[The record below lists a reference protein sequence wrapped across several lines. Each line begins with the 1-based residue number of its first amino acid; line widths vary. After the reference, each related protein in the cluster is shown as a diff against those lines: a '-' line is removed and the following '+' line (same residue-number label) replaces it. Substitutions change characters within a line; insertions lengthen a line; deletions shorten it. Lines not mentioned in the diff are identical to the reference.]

1 MGKYSYNKT
10 KKLFS
15 QISQIRDKEELQEVY
30 KALGEFRD
38 SVKRKRDRF
47 KYRVD
52 KAYSS
57 LIFYFIY
64 FSIAII
70 LNLPFAFYITG
81 FAFGFIHGGKY
92 IFNRISEN
100 KLNKLVSLI
109 YDKIDEVEKKLTEE
123 PEKTSTLADEI
134 RQLYGNTFTNTN
146 RYENNQTFN
155 DEDEHKNNDEHTF

>member
-15 QISQIRDKEELQEVY
+15 QISQVKDKEELQEVY

-47 KYRVD
+47 KYRED
-52 KAYSS
+52 KAYISV
-57 LIFYFIY
+57 IFYAVY
-64 FSIAII
+64 FGIAMI

-81 FAFGFIHGGKY
+81 FAFGMLNGGRY
-92 IFNRISEN
+92 LFNRINEN
-100 KLNKLVSLI
+100 KLDKLVSLI
-109 YDKIDEVEKKLTEE
+109 YDKIDEVEKKLMEQ

-146 RYENNQTFN
+146 RNENNQSYN